1 MRTYGQKDVYAKEE
15 ELFGGI
21 TYEEPTENDLKLIY
35 GMLLTYFLSLIIS
48 YTKSENPAYQ
58 DLLPE
63 SKRVKSFMIPQVP
76 EEENVEEN
84 DFLR

>member
-1 MRTYGQKDVYAKEE
+1 MKNLLKMIWS
-15 ELFGGI
+15 LFMVCYWRI
-21 TYEEPTENDLKLIY
+21 
-35 GMLLTYFLSLIIS
+35 FLSLIIS

-63 SKRVKSFMIPQVP
+63 SKRVKSFMIPQIP